1 MLTVVLLLLIG
12 TVTGYYLIFK
22 SNVSLPSADK
32 QYLYIPTGAGFDDVL
47 NVLADKK
54 MLKDKNSFVLL
65 AKSTGYDK
73 KVIPGKYRLWPG
85 MNNYELIRL
94 LHSGKQEPVK
104 LIIKGSQ
111 SMDRFIEYVASN
123 LEIKE
128 GDLREK
134 LGDES
139 FLGSLHLK
147 KETAPCFIIP
157 NTYEMFWNI
166 SLNKFLEKME
176 AGYEKFW
183 NEERM
188 GLCRE
193 TGLTRTEV
201 VTMASIIE
209 KETDK
214 DSELPVIAGVY
225 MNRLSKGMKL
235 QADPTVLFA
244 INGTGVQRVGGA
256 MLDYDSPYNTYKY
269 AGLPPGPICI
279 PSVQAVDAVLHY
291 QKHDYIYF
299 CARPDGSG
307 YSDFTASYKEH
318 QLNAKRFQKYLD
330 EHNIK

>member
-1 MLTVVLLLLIG
+1 MLTLLLLLLTG
-12 TVTGYYLIFK
+12 AVAGYYLFLR

-32 QYLYIPTGAGFDDVL
+32 SYLYIPTGAGFNDVL
-47 NVLADKK
+47 KLLDEKK
-54 MLKDKNSFVLL
+54 LLKDKSSFVLI
-65 AKSTGYDK
+65 ATSSGYDK
-73 KVIPGKYRLWPG
+73 KVIPGKYRLQPG

-104 LIIKGSQ
+104 LVVKGSQ
-111 SMDRFIEYVASN
+111 SLDRFIEYVSAN
-123 LEIKE
+123 LEIEE
-128 GDLREK
+128 GALREK
-134 LGDES
+134 LNDAE

-147 KETAPCFIIP
+147 KETAACFIVP

-176 AGYEKFW
+176 AGYDKFW
-183 NEERM
+183 TEERIN
-188 GLCRE
+188 LCKE
-193 TGLTRTEV
+193 AGLTRTEV

-214 DSELPVIAGVY
+214 ESDLPVIAGVY
-225 MNRLSKGMKL
+225 INRLAKGMKL

-244 INGTGVQRVGGA
+244 INGNGIQRVGGA

-269 AGLPPGPICI
+269 PGLPPGPICI

-299 CARPDGSG
+299 CARADGSG

-318 QLNAKRFQKYLD
+318 QLNARRYQKYLD
-330 EHNIK
+330 DHNIK